1 MSVEILMSM
10 SKRSYRFWHL
20 KNQRNICACIL
31 GFAGFMHNSGILNI
45 QVADIVFDQTFIE
58 SSKTDKHR
66 NGSWIMIS
74 KTGTCLCPVNNVKT
88 YIEWAELKS
97 DDFLFC
103 SLSKTNTGYKIR
115 NDRKVMTYS
124 NLQDEFLAALSP
136 HVNDI
141 SRYCLHP
148 IRASGTSAAANN
160 GVKDRMFKRHRR
172 LISYSAKDGYIKDN
186 LKERLAV
193 SLSLV
198 L

>member
-1 MSVEILMSM
+1 MTSCFVVLV
-10 SKRSYRFWHL
+10 KQTL
-20 KNQRNICACIL
+20 
-31 GFAGFMHNSGILNI
+31 
-45 QVADIVFDQTFIE
+45 DIRLEMIE
-58 SSKTDKHR
+58 
-66 NGSWIMIS
+66 
-74 KTGTCLCPVNNVKT
+74 
-88 YIEWAELKS
+88 
-97 DDFLFC
+97 
-103 SLSKTNTGYKIR
+103 
-115 NDRKVMTYS
+115 KVMTYS

-160 GVKDRMFKRHRR
+160 GVKDRMFKRHGRW
-172 LISYSAKDGYIKDN
+172 ISDSAKDDYIKDN